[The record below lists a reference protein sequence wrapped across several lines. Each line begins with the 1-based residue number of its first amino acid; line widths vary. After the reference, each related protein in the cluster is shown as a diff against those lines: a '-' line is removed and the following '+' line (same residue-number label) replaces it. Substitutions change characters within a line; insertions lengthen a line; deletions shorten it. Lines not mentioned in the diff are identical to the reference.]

1 MPFSDHLRFWDKDK
15 NKDKED
21 SKNEKESSAK
31 KPSPKVPPEPL
42 EVTPS
47 AAVPPA
53 GVPGATAPSEA
64 PQPTLEQEKADAQKK
79 LSGLDK
85 DLQDVR
91 ANLDK
96 LDLEGKN
103 RREEHQQTS
112 QMLRMDAEREI
123 KYLERKLQEDGA
135 AWSKQLGERE
145 KALEQA
151 AHQSEATQ
159 QEKKAAFE
167 QQSKERLEALTNT
180 EASLREQQSK
190 LSQERQK
197 WQELLR
203 TKDSEL
209 VSLRQELS
217 RREGALEEELRSQ
230 EAQQKSAKELWETR
244 LKELEKQWADKRKA
258 WEEAMKATEDERLR
272 LNSSFQERQA
282 AWTLEQERRIQEIA
296 RREERAAEK
305 LAALQAHFNK
315 EAQTWKQMVKT
326 REEQVKELRVKL
338 LLSETDARARA
349 EQAQKIFQEKVVS
362 IAQQVQTLQGQ
373 LNEEQAT
380 WAKKL
385 EAKEY
390 EIATLKDQV
399 QIKLRQL
406 ESEHAQKMSSLAAAK
421 EALTAD
427 LQTLKAQQK
436 DQQQESESRLAQL
449 KAEQTALESASH
461 ERTSALQKST
471 DQETL
476 RLQGE
481 IQKLE
486 AQKDATDKDVQ
497 ALRAKGQEEL
507 REKEDLL
514 KAAQA
519 SLNEQEAA
527 LRLRY
532 APDEESLTR
541 QADALRTRFRSLER
555 EIAKNRESIERVEK
569 EHADAMVALKAESE
583 AREKEL
589 EERSSDQLDKLKK
602 RLDERKLSL
611 EAFTV
616 MKKDE
621 ETRLH
626 AQLKAKEKERVEIT
640 ARLENL
646 PKLVEQELKAKRE
659 ATQKEIEHFQNQIQ
673 KAEKE
678 LAQAREKYK
687 ASIQAK
693 ATQLSALRQ
702 SLDTKQRELAS
713 ALRTQEQVW
722 ASERAV
728 IEKQMSTSQ
737 AEMDRVR
744 THWQAEISKKDQE
757 IKVLDEEIRKQDAAH
772 QQVLEREQK
781 VLADQVAPLEKQRQ
795 DLAQQLE
802 QERLTHDQ
810 TISDLEKQQDQLRV
824 SIKQA
829 AEQAVIDQ
837 HQLEIKFREEK
848 ARLRAQIESLV
859 SSQEA
864 VAAEAKTVLGDK
876 AIQIEHQEEQ
886 IRQLAVA
893 HETKKRELVHNA
905 TIKSRTLQ
913 DILHQIETELKTARE
928 TYPREQKAKEDQIAL
943 MTEQL
948 AAEQARHQR
957 MVARYD
963 RAMHTLTRRGH
974 TRQEELQTQL
984 ARLKDEG
991 AKKLAVRDSEIAAL
1005 QSDLMAKEAERQGE
1019 LERLAKQFAEE
1030 RFQMEKSKEELE
1042 WKLKDLKEVSE
1053 RQLNGRL
1060 KEIHFLESEITR
1072 VRTQREQQMA
1082 QKSAAFETE
1091 KQKIQAAL
1099 ATVQNQTDEER
1110 KTHENAMA
1118 AKENELQGV
1127 IAKSKKQL
1135 LSLGE
1140 EFNQKVG
1147 LWKSTN
1153 QALKG
1158 QIEKLKQHWAEAQD
1172 HWETIRKEKTE
1183 ELTGLRQQVSQWEA
1197 RLQSDVQTL
1206 ERTHEHDRQLQL
1218 NQLRKKEKE
1227 FEEAQTLFAR
1237 RLAEKD
1243 EDLARAMDEIRQRET
1258 TAETQ
1263 WRSSLEQWHMDKQN
1277 LDVEKARME
1286 QDLIQLQSRTQREL
1300 REMEDAIAQLRVDV
1314 TFKESQTHAQSE
1326 HLRSEHEKELQPL
1339 RDQVAQ
1345 SAAHLQHEKGNWES
1359 QLQSKDNDIKVLKTR
1374 LAWRDKRLKEEI
1386 ARREKELASL
1396 QHAAAAELKKVRDRF
1411 EAEKA
1416 RMENQIKER
1425 RTTLSGLEG
1434 QQVKQRQHQAGS
1446 ESQAKQSLVA
1456 HRKQLE
1462 ENLKQLELQHAEMRK
1477 HYDALLREKEDT
1489 LEDLESS
1496 LKLRDVQLQDARQRA
1511 RAANDQLRKE
1521 LETIQHLQQSPP
1533 TPKGG
1538 RLAPVWATFEQGIHQ
1553 YKSEQWAEAAE
1564 MFQECVRQDP
1574 GWSAAYQYLALCF
1587 HALGQESEAAWAA
1600 EQALAKDPDNV
1611 RLAAWANR
1619 VRATINMK
1627 KQPPAA

>member
-15 NKDKED
+15 KDD
-21 SKNEKESSAK
+21 SKGTKESSVK
-31 KPSPKVPPEPL
+31 KLPPIPPEPL
-42 EVTPS
+42 E
-47 AAVPPA
+47 
-53 GVPGATAPSEA
+53 APA
-64 PQPTLEQEKADAQKK
+64 PQPPPSVPEEPQPSFEQQKVEAQKK
-79 LSGLDK
+79 LCGLEK

-123 KYLERKLQEDGA
+123 KYLERKLQEDNT
-135 AWSKQLGERE
+135 AWSKQLSERE

-167 QQSKERLEALTNT
+167 QQSKERQEAVIHT
-180 EASLREQQSK
+180 EAALREQQAK
-190 LSQERQK
+190 LAQERQK

-203 TKDSEL
+203 GKDAEL
-209 VSLRQELS
+209 VALRQELN

-230 EAQQKSAKELWETR
+230 EAQQKAAKELWETR

-272 LNSSFQERQA
+272 LNNSFQERQA

-338 LLSETDARARA
+338 LLSETDAKGRA
-349 EQAQKIFQEKVVS
+349 EQAQKMFQEKVVS

-373 LNEEQAT
+373 LNEEQANWT
-380 WAKKL
+380 KKL
-385 EAKEY
+385 ETKEY
-390 EIATLKDQV
+390 EIAALKDQV
-399 QIKLRQL
+399 QTKLRQL
-406 ESEHAQKMSSLAAAK
+406 ESEHAQKMSALTAAK
-421 EALTAD
+421 ETLTAE
-427 LQTLKAQQK
+427 LQTLKTQQK
-436 DQQQESESRLAQL
+436 EQQQESEERLAQL
-449 KAEQTALESASH
+449 KAEQTTLEAAAQQRLS
-461 ERTSALQKST
+461 LIQKNT

-486 AQKDATDKDVQ
+486 AQKDLTDKEVQ
-497 ALRAKGQEEL
+497 ALRTKGQDEL

-514 KAAQA
+514 KAVQA
-519 SLNEQEAA
+519 AMSEQESA

-555 EIAKNRESIERVEK
+555 EITKARESIERVEK
-569 EHADAMVALKAESE
+569 ERADAVVALKAESE
-583 AREKEL
+583 AREREL
-589 EERSSDQLDKLKK
+589 EERSTEQLDKLKK

-611 EAFTV
+611 EAFLV

-621 ETRLH
+621 ETRL
-626 AQLKAKEKERVEIT
+626 QVQIKTREKERAELS

-646 PKLVEQELKAKRE
+646 PKIVEQELKAKRE
-659 ATQKEIEHFQNQIQ
+659 ATQKDIENFQKQIQ
-673 KAEKE
+673 KAEQD
-678 LAQAREKYK
+678 LVQAREKYK
-687 ASIQAK
+687 GSIQTK
-693 ATQLSALRQ
+693 ASQLGALRQ
-702 SLDTKQRELAS
+702 TLDTQHKELSA

-728 IEKQMSTSQ
+728 IEKQLTTSQ
-737 AEMDRVR
+737 SEMDRIR
-744 THWQAEISKKDQE
+744 THWQAEISKKELE
-757 IKVLDEEIRKQDAAH
+757 IKTLEEEILKQDATHRQA
-772 QQVLEREQK
+772 LEREQK
-781 VLADQVAPLEKQRQ
+781 VLADQIAPVEKQRQ

-802 QERLTHDQ
+802 QERLAHEQ
-810 TISDLEKQQDQLRV
+810 AVRDLEKEQDDVRAAL
-824 SIKQA
+824 KQA
-829 AEQAVIDQ
+829 AEQAVVDQ
-837 HQLEIKFREEK
+837 KNLEIKFREEK
-848 ARLRAQIESLV
+848 IRMKAQLESLV

-864 VAAEAKTVLGDK
+864 VVIEAKTALGDK
-876 AIQIEHQEEQ
+876 AIQVEHLEEQ
-886 IRQLAVA
+886 IRQQAVA
-893 HETKKRELVHNA
+893 HETKKRDLIHSA
-905 TIKSRTLQ
+905 TMKSRTLQ
-913 DILHQIETELKTARE
+913 DILQQIETEMKAARE
-928 TYPREQKAKEDQIAL
+928 AYPREQKAKEEQIAV

-957 MVARYD
+957 MLSRYD
-963 RAMHTLTRRGH
+963 RAMQTLTRRGH
-974 TRQEELQTQL
+974 VREEASRVEL
-984 ARLKDEG
+984 ARLKEEG

-1005 QSDLMAKEAERQGE
+1005 QSDLMAKEADRQGE

-1042 WKLKDLKEVSE
+1042 WKLKDHKEVSE
-1053 RQLNGRL
+1053 RQLNSRQ

-1082 QKSAAFETE
+1082 QKSATFEGE
-1091 KQKIQAAL
+1091 KQKIQTAL
-1099 ATVQNQTDEER
+1099 LALQTQTEEER
-1110 KTHENAMA
+1110 KGHEKASA
-1118 AKENELQGV
+1118 AKEAELQSL
-1127 IAKSKKQL
+1127 ISTSKKQL
-1135 LSLGE
+1135 TTLGE
-1140 EFNQKVG
+1140 EFNQKVT

-1158 QIEKLKQHWAEAQD
+1158 QIDQLKQHWAEAQD

-1183 ELTGLRQQVSQWEA
+1183 ELTALRQEVGQWEA

-1206 ERTHEHDRQLQL
+1206 ERTHEQDRQLIL

-1227 FEEAQTLFAR
+1227 FTEAQALFAR
-1237 RLAEKD
+1237 RLKEKD
-1243 EDLARAMDEIRQRET
+1243 EDLAQAMDEIRQRET
-1258 TAETQ
+1258 SAETQ
-1263 WRSSLEQWHMDKQN
+1263 WRSSLEQWQMDKQN

-1300 REMEDAIAQLRVDV
+1300 REMEDAIAKLRVDV
-1314 TFKESQTHAQSE
+1314 TFKESQTHAQQE
-1326 HLRSEHEKELQPL
+1326 HLRAEHEKELQPL
-1339 RDQVAQ
+1339 RDQVTQA
-1345 SAAHLQHEKGNWES
+1345 SSHLQHEKANWEV

-1386 ARREKELASL
+1386 ARREKELSSL
-1396 QHAAAAELKKVRDRF
+1396 QHSAAAELKKVRDRY

-1416 RMENQIKER
+1416 RLENQIKDR
-1425 RTTLSGLEG
+1425 RSTLGGLDV
-1434 QQVKQRQHQAGS
+1434 QQNKHRQHHAGG
-1446 ESQAKQSLVA
+1446 EAQAKQSLQA
-1456 HRKQLE
+1456 HRKHLEESVSQLE
-1462 ENLKQLELQHAEMRK
+1462 AQHAEMRR
-1477 HYDALLREKEDT
+1477 HYEALLREKEET
-1489 LEDLESS
+1489 LEELESS
-1496 LKLRDVQLQDARQRA
+1496 LKLRDVQLQETRQKA
-1511 RAANDQLRKE
+1511 RAAGQRLRKE
-1521 LETIQHLQQSPP
+1521 LETIQHLQQSHSAF
-1533 TPKGG
+1533 PKGG

-1553 YKSEQWAEAAE
+1553 YKSENWTEAAHL
-1564 MFQECVRQDP
+1564 FQECVQQDS
-1574 GWSAAYQYLALCF
+1574 GWSAAYQYLALSF

-1600 EQALAKDPDNV
+1600 EQALAKDPDNA
-1611 RLAAWANR
+1611 RLAAWANQ
-1619 VRATINMK
+1619 VRAAMNIK